1 MVMGEIPTRS
11 GWRGARGFA
20 RLVQASTW
28 ILVAVWGSLIV
39 LSSGLIGSEQPLAA
53 RLPDLLSTAAFVGLF
68 LVGGGVVHAVLEAT
82 IAVFALAADG
92 RSLPAIEK
100 NVRMNLQ
107 LPALM
112 AAPAAAVEPVPEPV
126 AEREDLPV
134 ARPVEPMIVRRRP
147 ATA

>member
-1 MVMGEIPTRS
+1 MGELSTRP
-11 GWRGARGFA
+11 GHRGARGFA
-20 RLVQASTW
+20 RLIQAGTW
-28 ILVAVWGSLIV
+28 ILVAVWCSLIV

-53 RLPDLLSTAAFVGLF
+53 RLPDVLSTAAFIGLF

-112 AAPAAAVEPVPEPV
+112 AAPAVEPPREPV
-126 AEREDLPV
+126 VEREDLPV
-134 ARPVEPMIVRRRP
+134 ARPVDPVIRRRP